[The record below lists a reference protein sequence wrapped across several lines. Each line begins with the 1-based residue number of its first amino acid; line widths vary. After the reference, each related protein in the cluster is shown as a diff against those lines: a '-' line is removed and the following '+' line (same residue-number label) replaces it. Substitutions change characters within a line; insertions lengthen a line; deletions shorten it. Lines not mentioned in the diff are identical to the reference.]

1 MLKILNLTGEILSLP
16 WLKPNVPVS
25 LLANIWLEILSGNE
39 NSLVGS
45 PASFDAVLLLGD
57 ARRPIMSNEEMITA
71 VCSRLVT
78 GIVWV
83 VTVIVMGKVGMYF
96 LRNYFEMVKK
106 DREAKIDD
114 VVSSAA
120 DSLDEMKKQ
129 QKG

>member
-1 MLKILNLTGEILSLP
+1 
-16 WLKPNVPVS
+16 
-25 LLANIWLEILSGNE
+25 
-39 NSLVGS
+39 
-45 PASFDAVLLLGD
+45 
-57 ARRPIMSNEEMITA
+57 MSNEEMITA